1 VWAWFEKMP
10 VIKLSEAG
18 VGRLE
23 PPGEG
28 RVDYWDKAQPGFGLR
43 LTSSGKRTW
52 QIMYRSGGVRRR
64 LALGE
69 WPALPLKLARQAAEQ
84 AMAQVEAGKDP
95 ARERAVVTGGPVTV
109 QRLADAYLERHAKR
123 NKKTWAADAGMI
135 RREVLPAWGKRPADT
150 IRRRDVIE
158 LVEAVAA
165 RGTGVMA
172 NRLLALIRKM
182 FAWAQD
188 ADLVDANPARGVAA
202 PHREATRERLLN
214 EDEIAKLWSAW
225 TEMGWPF
232 GPLFKLL
239 LLTGQPRS
247 DIASMRLDDIQFTS
261 RVWTP
266 PGARAH
272 GGRNHELPLSD
283 FALELLAVLPRSKSG
298 LVFPSGPR
306 AATPVTG
313 WSNAVAKARKLSGV
327 EEWQLRDLRRT
338 AAVGMARAG
347 AAPEL
352 LDRVLNVRSGTSAGV
367 RGIYQLAAEMDEKRR
382 VLNAWAEQVR
392 AMAGTQDGT

>member
-1 VWAWFEKMP
+1 MP
-10 VIKLSEAG
+10 VIKFSEAG
-18 VGRLE
+18 IGRLE
-23 PPGEG
+23 PPATS
-28 RVDYWDKAQPGFGLR
+28 RVDYWDEAQPGFGLR
-43 LTSSGKRTW
+43 LTSNGKRTW

-69 WPALPLKLARQAAEQ
+69 WPALPLKFARQAAEQ

-123 NKKTWAADAGMI
+123 NKKTWVADAGMI
-135 RREVLPAWGKRPADT
+135 RREVLPVWGKRAADT

-158 LVEAVAA
+158 LVEGVAA

-172 NRLLALIRKM
+172 NRVLALIRKM

-188 ADLVDANPARGVAA
+188 ADLTDANPARGVAA
-202 PHREATRERLLN
+202 PHREATRERLLS
-214 EDEIAKLWSAW
+214 ETEIAKLWTAW
-225 TEMGWPF
+225 DRMGWPF

-239 LLTGQPRS
+239 LLTGQSRS

-272 GGRNHELPLSD
+272 GGHTHELPLSD
-283 FALELLAVLPRSKSG
+283 FALEILAMLPRSKSG

-306 AATPVTG
+306 STTPVTG
-313 WSNAVAKARKLSGV
+313 WSNAVAKSRRLSGV
-327 EEWQLRDLRRT
+327 EGWQLRDLRRT

-352 LDRVLNVRSGTSAGV
+352 LDRVLNVRSGTAAGV

-392 AMAGTQDGT
+392 SLTGTPEEG

>member
-1 VWAWFEKMP
+1 MP

-18 VGRLE
+18 VGRLV
-23 PPGEG
+23 PPAQG

-43 LTSSGKRTW
+43 LTASGKRTW

-84 AMAQVEAGKDP
+84 AMAQVAAGKDP

-109 QRLADAYLERHAKR
+109 ERLADAYLERYARR
-123 NKKTWAADAGMI
+123 NKKTWTADAGMI
-135 RREVLPAWGKRPADT
+135 RREVLPAWGKRAAGS

-165 RGTGVMA
+165 RGKGVMA
-172 NRLLALIRKM
+172 NRLLALVRKM
-182 FAWAQD
+182 FAWGQD
-188 ADLVDANPARGVAA
+188 ADLVDGNPAREVAA
-202 PHREATRERLLN
+202 PHREATRERLLS
-214 EDEIAKLWSAW
+214 EAEIAELWPAW
-225 TEMGWPF
+225 DKMGWPF
-232 GPLFKLL
+232 GALFKLL

-266 PGARAH
+266 PGARTH

-283 FALELLAVLPRSKSG
+283 FALEILAVLPRSKKRAGVPRRSACAHAGDRLVERRGEGEEAVRCGG
-298 LVFPSGPR
+298 L
-306 AATPVTG
+306 
-313 WSNAVAKARKLSGV
+313 AVA
-327 EEWQLRDLRRT
+327 
-338 AAVGMARAG
+338 
-347 AAPEL
+347 
-352 LDRVLNVRSGTSAGV
+352 
-367 RGIYQLAAEMDEKRR
+367 
-382 VLNAWAEQVR
+382 
-392 AMAGTQDGT
+392 